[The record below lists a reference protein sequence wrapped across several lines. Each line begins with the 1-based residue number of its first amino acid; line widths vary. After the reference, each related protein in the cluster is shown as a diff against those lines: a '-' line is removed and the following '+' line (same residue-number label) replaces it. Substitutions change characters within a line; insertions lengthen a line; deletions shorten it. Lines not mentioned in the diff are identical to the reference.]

1 MKIENIAFFLRKFLT
16 TSRTGRLIVDKDH
29 IRREHYFFNSRLI
42 YSVSSAPDEKF
53 GNFVR
58 NFGIHLQDDIERLI
72 RSEYQS
78 RIGKRLVELGF
89 IDEKLLNKILV
100 YQTKEIFISSVK
112 LFHVEY
118 KWDENRE
125 NPNKAFSADLPL
137 FPLLIEGLRRIED
150 VGKIKYILNGELE
163 VSTTYPAEFEK
174 YLSEKELRT
183 LRILQA
189 GTQPRPSDL
198 NLTEDKFL
206 RVLFTLYAL
215 GMVKTQNVEDLL
227 DELRRYYSLV
237 ETADYWEILG
247 VSKRATT
254 DEIKKAYFSLSKKF
268 HPDRF
273 PKENRQAQEMASR
286 IFQAIN
292 SAYETLSDPKKR
304 EEYRKTLVQEKP
316 SKERELIT
324 PEERFKEGKIMFNR
338 KKYKEAAYLFDLAH
352 RLDPDNATYLY
363 WRGVALSRIIGSE
376 KEAEEVLLEFAQR
389 QPWDPKP
396 FLILGKMY
404 AERGLKTKALGFI
417 NRALALDPEHP
428 TALKLKNLLEGSKK
442 KGIFDFFKK

>member
-1 MKIENIAFFLRKFLT
+1 M
-16 TSRTGRLIVDKDH
+16 IVDKDH